1 LSANDIDVGS
11 SGFTLL
17 FNQPAYLAG
26 RPSILNGKSRRLL
39 SGILLVFIRFWAT
52 ATPERPALQ
61 LDDQDFAIGQ
71 NVISGRVLRCAVKT
85 SP

>member
-26 RPSILNGKSRRLL
+26 GPSILSGKSRRRSVRHSSRVHSL
-39 SGILLVFIRFWAT
+39 WAT

-61 LDDQDFAIGQ
+61 LDDRDFAIGQ
-71 NVISGRVLRCAVKT
+71 NVISGRFSVVL
-85 SP
+85 